1 MYPPIHMTHV
11 YQQEL
16 YQYEMFSPSPTS
28 RSRDSSLT
36 DPFSYVLD
44 ADGCFVPG
52 PPEIASTSRSQPFPS
67 QDAGNFVNP
76 TSFTPNEGMPCPE
89 EEYDYRRFPMLPPP

>member
-1 MYPPIHMTHV
+1 MYLPTHISHM

-16 YQYEMFSPSPTS
+16 YQHEMFSPSPTS
-28 RSRDSSLT
+28 RSHHSSPT

-52 PPEIASTSRSQPFPS
+52 PPETASTSRPQPFPN
-67 QDAGNFVNP
+67 QDAGSFGNLTN
-76 TSFTPNEGMPCPE
+76 FTPNEAIPRPE
-89 EEYDYRRFPMLPPP
+89 EEYDYRRFPMLPPS

>member
-1 MYPPIHMTHV
+1 MYLPTHMSHV

-16 YQYEMFSPSPTS
+16 YQHEMFSPSPTG

-52 PPEIASTSRSQPFPS
+52 PSETASASQSAPFPN
-67 QDAGNFVNP
+67 QDTGNL